1 MRRLIPFV
9 LFLLLLSPTIAAAQA
24 LSSADRAALEA
35 QLAQVQAEQAQ
46 AQQAL
51 VAAQSKSSSLQNT
64 ITVLAAKIKT
74 EQLAIQAKNL
84 TIQTLGANI
93 TSTQGQIDTLT
104 AQITQNEAYIGDL
117 FSKMRQA
124 DDVSLM
130 VVFLSNISLSQFY
143 DDEASLQVLQ
153 QDISTLSAQLTSA
166 KASSTVQKN
175 TLVTAQNAALDARY
189 AIQQL
194 QQTMQSNTAQQKKL
208 LGISKSTESAYSTL
222 IATNKKEIA
231 AINAKLFA
239 LAGGSNPIPFGTAY
253 QYALAAQQKTGLDP
267 AFLLAI
273 MTQESNLGSNQGNC
287 YLSNQSTG
295 AGVSVKTGKVF
306 AKTMQPTRDVPPF
319 LTITSALGV
328 DPMHTVVSCPQS
340 VGWGGAMGPAQFI
353 PSTWMLFTNRVSSA
367 LGTSGMANPWDP
379 QAGFMASALYLSDL
393 GANGGG
399 FTAEKNAACKYYSG
413 SSCSASSLIASYG
426 TSVMS
431 LASTIQTTEIDKL
444 QAIQ

>member
-1 MRRLIPFV
+1 MRRLIPFS
-9 LFLLLLSPTIAAAQA
+9 LFLLLIIPSLASAQA
-24 LSSADRAALEA
+24 LSASDRAALEA
-35 QLAQVQAEQAQ
+35 QLAQVQADEVQ

-64 ITVLAAKIKT
+64 INVLAAKVKT

-93 TSTQGQIDTLT
+93 TSTQGQIDDLA
-104 AQITQNEAYIGDL
+104 AQIAQNEAYIGDL
-117 FSKMRQA
+117 ISQMRLS
-124 DDVSLM
+124 DDVSLIEI
-130 VVFLSNISLSQFY
+130 FLSNTSLSKFY
-143 DDEASLQVLQ
+143 DDEVSLQELQ
-153 QDISTLSAQLTSA
+153 QDVSALSAQLASE
-166 KASSTVQKN
+166 KASSTVQKD
-175 TLVTAQNAALDARY
+175 TLVTAQNAAVDARY

-194 QQTMQSNTAQQKKL
+194 QTTMQSNAAQEKQL
-208 LGISKSTESAYSTL
+208 LTVSKSTESSYTAL
-222 IATNKKEIA
+222 IAANKKEIA

-273 MTQESNLGSNQGNC
+273 LTQESNLGSNQGNC
-287 YLSNQSTG
+287 YLSNESTG
-295 AGVSVKTGKVF
+295 AGVSVKTGVAF
-306 AKTMQPTRDVPPF
+306 AKTMNPTRDVPPF
-319 LTITSALGV
+319 LTITSDLGV
-328 DPMHTVVSCPQS
+328 DPLHTVVSCPQS

-353 PSTWMLFTNRVSSA
+353 PSTWMLFTNRVASA
-367 LGTSGMANPWDP
+367 LGISGMANPWDP
-379 QAGFMASALYLSDL
+379 QNAFMASALYLSDL
-393 GANGGG
+393 GASGGG
-399 FTAEKNAACKYYSG
+399 FTAEDNAACRYYSG
-413 SSCSASSLIASYG
+413 SPCSTSSLIASYG